1 MWDIFHPTETISF
14 GFPPPSAS
22 RLSSPSSTKRI
33 SPVAQ
38 AFPRGRSLIEKNHHS
53 QEHIH
58 PAPHGSRPETRI
70 SETIPNALSELIA
83 SMKPTFLPPVS
94 SEATRCIILSEGGNP
109 DPMLLIK
116 TWDTSLLVGIGI
128 DFLEMSGTR
137 YTTFPDMRL
146 IHSEKERLGWWIL
159 REVPRDWNIFS
170 LILQDLGF
178 PPVYTSRSIIT
189 TIRNSMNND
198 SILSQC
204 RFFEIFSESIE
215 ERKIRSVTL
224 SPWENNSFVFHTH
237 SGKLIDALAIHW
249 DQIWAHTT
257 WVTLFER
264 DGTFLVWQWG
274 KEDVR
279 IASGEILLLSQRQ
292 YERHAFKFTLDTFYI
307 DEKSIGVV
315 AWYTLKDRKELAQNG
330 FLTFVLEEDHARRA
344 ILGHIYIDSRW
355 FVHAYEMIR
364 VHKEIIQWIRRIYEQ
379 VILENPRIERPDLVA
394 IFRKE
399 VVKLCF
405 LITWR
410 TPVIMPIIQEH

>member
-14 GFPPPSAS
+14 GFPPPSSS
-22 RLSSPSSTKRI
+22 RLGSPSSTKRF
-33 SPVAQ
+33 SPARQ
-38 AFPRGRSLIEKNHHS
+38 TSPIKRSFVDKKNHLQENIYTTPHVS
-53 QEHIH
+53 Q
-58 PAPHGSRPETRI
+58 PESHI
-70 SETIPNALSELIA
+70 SESVPNTLSDLIA
-83 SMKPTFLPPVS
+83 SMKPTFFPPVS
-94 SEATRCIILSEGGNP
+94 SEATRCIILSECGNP

-116 TWDTSLLVGIGI
+116 TWDTTLLVGLGI
-128 DFLEMSGTR
+128 DFLEQSGKR
-137 YTTFPDMRL
+137 YTIFPDMRL

-170 LILQDLGF
+170 LILQDINF

-189 TIRNSMNND
+189 TIRNNMNND

-204 RFFEIFSESIE
+204 RFFELFSESIE

-224 SPWENNSFVFHTH
+224 SPWENNSFVYHTH
-237 SGKLIDALAIHW
+237 SGKLIDALAIQW

-257 WVTLFER
+257 WVTLLER
-264 DGTFLVWQWG
+264 DGNFYVWQWG
-274 KEDVR
+274 QGDTPIVP
-279 IASGEILLLSQRQ
+279 GEILLLAQRQ
-292 YERHAFKFTLDTFYI
+292 SERHPFKFTLDTFYI
-307 DEKSIGVV
+307 DEKSVGVV
-315 AWYTLKDRKELAQNG
+315 AWYTLKDRKELSENG

-379 VILENPRIERPDLVA
+379 VILENPKIERPDLVA